1 MAAYTSH
8 FTILRATSWHHG
20 ASDLIH
26 CTCSIHFHSSPFCDT
41 LPTLPRQVKQARGL
55 GSDFP
60 RARTPGCMQPSS
72 GVESSRLSLCAQPSC
87 HRARGVCDEA
97 MGICVPPCADV
108 RREFPV
114 SLGHPLEHHVYGESG
129 LKSTRYGHWSTCC
142 MPHCYALCNYAVVR
156 LLTSR
161 SSSCKTS
168 ASRSHFLFL
177 APHN

>member
-26 CTCSIHFHSSPFCDT
+26 FTCSIHFHSSPFCDT

-114 SLGHPLEHHVYGESG
+114 SLGHPLEHPVE
-129 LKSTRYGHWSTCC
+129 
-142 MPHCYALCNYAVVR
+142 
-156 LLTSR
+156 LLAI
-161 SSSCKTS
+161 SSSCS
-168 ASRSHFLFL
+168 SSQHASSLWGLFL
-177 APHN
+177 PTMQRRHWLDASYDA

>member
-26 CTCSIHFHSSPFCDT
+26 FTCSLHFHSSPSCD
-41 LPTLPRQVKQARGL
+41 TLPRQVKQARGL

-87 HRARGVCDEA
+87 HRARG
-97 MGICVPPCADV
+97 
-108 RREFPV
+108 
-114 SLGHPLEHHVYGESG
+114 HPLEHHVYGESG
-129 LKSTRYGHWSTCC
+129 LKGTRYGHWSTCC

-161 SSSCKTS
+161 SSSSVNFLITFHCLMA
-168 ASRSHFLFL
+168 ASSDRWRQRPK
-177 APHN
+177 APRR